1 MANIVLVQ
9 MWGPIRKQFIS
20 SHRFYVEQGKKKL
33 LSQFENMEEEADNFA
48 NEWLNENS
56 QYFDPDLHDD
66 AYFYERAE
74 DESNDFYL
82 NLLDLKDQTRFAL
95 IAGMYHK
102 WDKQLR
108 DWLILETK
116 FLKCYTVLKSKIWNV
131 NLGNIIDFFDGLGW
145 NIRKEKFFSK
155 IDACRLIVNVYKHG
169 NGNSFDELLLKYPEY
184 VVNPLPGLDTAYLDY
199 ENVVLTDQHLQEFSD
214 AIIEFWK
221 TVPENFFISKFS
233 GYPHWIEKEL
243 KKNK

>member
-1 MANIVLVQ
+1 
-9 MWGPIRKQFIS
+9 
-20 SHRFYVEQGKKKL
+20 
-33 LSQFENMEEEADNFA
+33 
-48 NEWLNENS
+48 
-56 QYFDPDLHDD
+56 
-66 AYFYERAE
+66 
-74 DESNDFYL
+74 
-82 NLLDLKDQTRFAL
+82 
-95 IAGMYHK
+95 MYHK

-214 AIIEFWK
+214 AIIEFWE
-221 TVPENFFISKFS
+221 TVPENFLFLNFLAILT
-233 GYPHWIEKEL
+233 G
-243 KKNK
+243 